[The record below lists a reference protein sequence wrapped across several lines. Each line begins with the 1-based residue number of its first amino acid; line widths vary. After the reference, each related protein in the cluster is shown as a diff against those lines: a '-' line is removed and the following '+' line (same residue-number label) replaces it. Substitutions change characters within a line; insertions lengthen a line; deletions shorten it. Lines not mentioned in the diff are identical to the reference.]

1 MKKVLLS
8 TVAILAL
15 ASTAHAGVVAGEATV
30 EISENAAGDYAGS
43 LGIEL
48 DVSSAVGSVE
58 LGFTA
63 APGGDLN
70 LDTWTVGTFIGSVG
84 LSFGNDNS
92 VFVEAEGEQTIA
104 APAMTEA
111 LKVTAGDAA
120 VAIGFSDWDSDITDI
135 SNIQGSY
142 VLSTSLANIKGA
154 LDYNLDTKN
163 VVVGAEIK
171 DIAVGSVSLG
181 ATVTYDVDAKL
192 AAYEGIAGFSSAV
205 AYVNGDQ
212 DDLLQNV
219 GGEYVHTL
227 GKAELTAGAVYNF
240 DAEEISPTIGLAFNF

>member
-8 TVAILAL
+8 TVAVLAL
-15 ASTAHAGVVAGEATV
+15 ASTAHAGVIAGEATV
-30 EISENAAGDYAGS
+30 DIAENSAGNYAGS
-43 LGIEL
+43 LGVDL
-48 DVSSAVGSVE
+48 DVSSSVGSVE

-70 LDTWTVGTFIGSVG
+70 LDTWTVGTSIGSIG

-111 LKVTAGDAA
+111 LKLTAGDAA
-120 VAIGFSDWDSDITDI
+120 VAFGFSDWDSDITDI

-142 VLSTSLANIKGA
+142 VLGTSLGNIKGA
-154 LDYNLDTKN
+154 VDYNFDSKN
-163 VVVGAEIK
+163 VVLGAELSEVS
-171 DIAVGSVSLG
+171 VGSALLG

-192 AAYEGIAGFSSAV
+192 VAYEGVAEISAIT

-212 DDLLQNV
+212 DDMLQNV
-219 GGEYVHTL
+219 GGEYVYAL
-227 GKAELTAGAVYNF
+227 GRAGLTAGAVYNF
-240 DAEEISPTIGLAFNF
+240 DSEEISPTVGLAFNF